1 MPVHLPPHKHCLH
14 CDEPIPED
22 RDYCS
27 DECMVAHKVKTK
39 RGSAKMKIFY
49 IAAAAVLV
57 LLWIVSFI

>member
-1 MPVHLPPHKHCLH
+1 
-14 CDEPIPED
+14 
-22 RDYCS
+22 
-27 DECMVAHKVKTK
+27 MVAHKVKTK